1 MADFYIKMGKNN
13 MDDVMAALEE
23 KIRDGLELC
32 GQQAERNAK
41 TQIENN
47 PHRVDTGLLRNSI
60 THAAG
65 GAAPAISFYK
75 ADNPSRY
82 ADKATKEA
90 RDINYGRYSGT
101 APNEPDTMFIGTNV
115 EYAPYV
121 HEGTIKM
128 AANRFLRD
136 AMDKHTNEYKQ
147 LMERVLKA

>member
-1 MADFYIKMGKNN
+1 MGEIYIKMGQNN
-13 MDDVMAALEE
+13 MDEVMAALEK

-41 TQIENN
+41 IALEHN
-47 PHRVDTGLLRNSI
+47 PRRIDTGLLRNSI
-60 THAAG
+60 THAMG
-65 GAAPAISFYK
+65 GESPAISSYK

-82 ADKATKEA
+82 ADKATKDA
-90 RDINYGRYSGT
+90 REINYGRYSGT
-101 APNEPDTMFIGTNV
+101 APNEPDTVYIGTNV

-121 HEGTIKM
+121 HEGTLRM